1 MDAKHSKMFLVHLFS
16 FLDVTGIPLM
26 RCSSSRSMNNGDR
39 PRLCRSEFQP
49 NLLDYIDTTLTDL
62 DSALADDYD
71 QFSNTPLD
79 QYLLYLLCQK
89 IAPNHSHGLEIDF
102 YQCLHQLIVSHG
114 RISKGFFEY
123 APPTVNRSM
132 YQARF
137 NGYANFI
144 WNEFDVHVLLELG
157 KFDRWDSI
165 VSKSTDF
172 RLLPAEVPSP

>member
-1 MDAKHSKMFLVHLFS
+1 
-16 FLDVTGIPLM
+16 
-26 RCSSSRSMNNGDR
+26 MNNAVHVAGDR

-62 DSALADDYD
+62 FALDSPLADDYD

-89 IAPNHSHGLEIDF
+89 IAPNHSHHLDMNF
-102 YQCLHQLIVSHG
+102 YQLLHQLIVSHG

-123 APPTVNRSM
+123 APPAVNRPM
-132 YQARF
+132 YEARF
-137 NGYANFI
+137 NGYTNFI

-157 KFDRWDSI
+157 KSDTHGIRLFRT
-165 VSKSTDF
+165 STNV
-172 RLLPAEVPSP
+172 RLFSLEIPSP